1 MGRLVDLAL
10 RYRVLVLLG
19 TLFIAAMGIVSL
31 NNLAIDVEPD
41 ITPNQ
46 VLVLTR
52 APSLSPLE
60 VEQLISFPV
69 ETAMSG
75 LPGTRRIQSVSK
87 YGLSYVAVYFNDDM
101 DPYFCRQL
109 VNERLAQ
116 AKEAVPPNV
125 GVPELGPISTGLGE
139 IYQFKVTG
147 PGRSL
152 MELRTILDWNI
163 APKMRLVPGVVEV
176 NSQGGELK
184 TYQVE
189 VDNEKLASYHLPLS
203 RVIEALGKNN
213 ANAGGAYLEH
223 SEQQSL
229 IRGEGLIGSLD
240 DIENIVVANSPT
252 GTPIFIRNIANVQFA
267 PMVRRGFAT
276 QDGKGEI
283 VVGVAMMLL
292 GENSRAVADRVKEE
306 LADLQ
311 KTLPPGV
318 KIETLYDRK
327 DLVNRTIQT
336 VRRNLIEG
344 GILVIAVLLLL
355 LGSFRAGA
363 IVSLAIPLS
372 MLVAVTGMVQA
383 KISGNLMS
391 LGAIDFGL
399 IVDGSVV
406 IIENILRRLHE
417 RKPEE
422 PVEETIRRAGA
433 EVAKPIFFG
442 VAIIFLVYVPILTLS
457 GVEGKM
463 FKPMAATVLF
473 ALVASLVVALVLMPV
488 LSWYVLRNQKEE
500 GSTRIMQKIDAWYRP
515 VLQHAL
521 ARPLLTGGIAVGL
534 FAISL
539 IGIPFLGA
547 EFIPSLD
554 EGSILVQM
562 YRVPGISITE
572 SLHGNEI
579 IETVL
584 REFPEVQRVVSR
596 TGSPEV
602 ATDPMAI
609 DQSDVY
615 VTLKPIDEWPKKR
628 SKDDLIAAMKKR
640 LEEEAPGAAYSFSQ
654 PIQMRMQEL
663 MEGGSRSDLAI
674 KLYGEDLDTLR
685 RTADQIAA
693 TVAKVRGAAD
703 VRAERVAGLP
713 YLRIRLRRDELA
725 RHGLD
730 AASVLDTIESIGGKT
745 VGTIVEGNK
754 RFDMQVRFPLQQRE
768 STQAVSNLRVGDNEG
783 HFVPLGQLADIQD
796 EEGPAQISREGGQR
810 RITVE
815 LNVRGR
821 DLASFVADAQKA
833 VSANVRIPSG
843 YELQWGGQFEQL
855 QSASRRLMIVVPA
868 ALLLIFALLYF
879 NFRAVMPAVLIFL
892 NIPLAATGGIVALL
906 LRGMPFSISAGV
918 GFIALF
924 GIAVLN
930 GIVLLTYIRELQQEG
945 KPPREAAEQG
955 AETRLRPVLM
965 TALVASLGFIPMAV
979 SHGAGAEV
987 QRPLATVVIGGLVTS
1002 TALTLVVLPTLFSW
1016 IEERARRRSAERGGF
1031 RMSPQAR

>member
-1 MGRLVDLAL
+1 MGKLVGIAL
-10 RYRVLVLLG
+10 RYRILVLLG
-19 TLFIAAMGIVSL
+19 ALFVAVMGFVSL
-31 NNLAIDVEPD
+31 QNLPIDVEPD

-60 VEQLISFPV
+60 VEQLLSFPV
-69 ETAMSG
+69 ETAMAG
-75 LPGTRRIQSVSK
+75 LPGIRHIQSTSK
-87 YGLSYVAVYFNDDM
+87 YGLSYVAIYFEDGM
-101 DPYFCRQL
+101 DPYFCRNL

-116 AKEAVPPNV
+116 AKEAIPASV
-125 GVPELGPISTGLGE
+125 GVPEIGPISTGLGE

-152 MELRTILDWNI
+152 MDLRTILDWTI
-163 APKMRLVPGVVEV
+163 APKMRLVPGVVEI

-184 TYQVE
+184 TYE
-189 VDNEKLASYHLPLS
+189 VAVDSDKLTGYHIPLS
-203 RVIEALGKNN
+203 RVIDALSKNN
-213 ANAGGAYLEH
+213 ANAGGAYLER

-229 IRGEGLIGSLD
+229 IRGEGLIGSLS
-240 DIENIVVANSPT
+240 DIENIVVASSPT
-252 GTPIFIRNIANVQFA
+252 GTPILIRNVATVQFA

-276 QDGKGEI
+276 ENGKGEI

-292 GENSRAVADRVKEE
+292 GENSRVVADRVKVA
-306 LADLQ
+306 LADIQ

-318 KIETLYDRK
+318 KIEQLYDRK
-327 DLVNRTIQT
+327 DLVNRTIHT
-336 VRRNLIEG
+336 VTRNLIEG

-355 LGSFRAGA
+355 LGSFRAGLV
-363 IVSLAIPLS
+363 VSIAIPLS
-372 MLVAVTGMVQA
+372 MLVAITGMVQA

-417 RKPEE
+417 RKPDE
-422 PVEETIRRAGA
+422 PVEETIRRAGT

-473 ALVASLVVALVLMPV
+473 ALFASLIIALTLMPV
-488 LSWYVLRNQKEE
+488 LSWYVLR
-500 GSTRIMQKIDAWYRP
+500 STGAEKPTLLMRKIDGVYRP
-515 VLQHAL
+515 LLRQAL
-521 ARPLLTGGIAVGL
+521 ARPGLTAGIASVL
-534 FAISL
+534 FAVSL
-539 IGIPFLGA
+539 VAIPFLGA

-562 YRVPGISITE
+562 YRVPGISISE
-572 SLHGNEI
+572 SLHGNQI
-579 IETVL
+579 VETVL
-584 REFPEVQRVVSR
+584 REFPEVSKVVSR

-615 VTLKPIDEWPKKR
+615 VTLKPVDQWTKGR
-628 SKDDLIAAMKKR
+628 SKNDLIAAMKKR

-674 KLYGEDLDTLR
+674 KLYGEDLDVLR
-685 RTADQIAA
+685 QKADQIAA
-693 TVAKVRGAAD
+693 VVSKVKGAAD

-713 YLRIRLRRDELA
+713 YLRIRIRRDELA

-730 AASVLDTIESIGGKT
+730 EDAVLNTIQAIGGKP
-745 VGTIVEGNK
+745 VGEIVEGNR
-754 RFDMQVRFPLQQRE
+754 RFALQVRFPEQQRGTVDE
-768 STQAVSNLRVGDNEG
+768 ISNLRVGDNEG
-783 HFVPLGQLADIQD
+783 HFIPLAQLADIQE

-810 RITVE
+810 RISVE
-815 LNVRGR
+815 VNVRGR

-833 VSANVRIPSG
+833 VATKVKVPDG
-843 YELQWGGQFEQL
+843 YELEWGGQFQQL
-855 QSASRRLMIVVPA
+855 KSASRRLMIVVPA
-868 ALLLIFALLYF
+868 ALLLIFLLLYF
-879 NFRAVMPAVLIFL
+879 NFQAMLPAALIFL
-892 NIPLAATGGIVALL
+892 NIPLAATGGIAALM

-930 GIVLLTYIRELQQEG
+930 GIVLLTYVRELRHEG
-945 KPPREAAEQG
+945 LSIANAVEQG

-965 TALVASLGFIPMAV
+965 TALVASLGFIPMAI

-987 QRPLATVVIGGLVTS
+987 QRPLATVVIGGLITS
-1002 TALTLVVLPTLFSW
+1002 TLLTLLVLPTLYKW
-1016 IEERARRRSAERGGF
+1016 IEERRESKGRA
-1031 RMSPQAR
+1031 

>member
-1 MGRLVDLAL
+1 MGKLVGIAL
-10 RYRVLVLLG
+10 RYRILVLLG
-19 TLFIAAMGIVSL
+19 ALFVAVMGFVSL
-31 NNLAIDVEPD
+31 QNLPIDVEPD

-60 VEQLISFPV
+60 VEQLLSFPV
-69 ETAMSG
+69 ETAMAG
-75 LPGTRRIQSVSK
+75 LPGIRHIQSTSK
-87 YGLSYVAVYFNDDM
+87 YGLSYVAIYFEDGM
-101 DPYFCRQL
+101 DPYFCRNL

-116 AKEAVPPNV
+116 AKEAIPASV
-125 GVPELGPISTGLGE
+125 GVPEIGPISTGLGE

-152 MELRTILDWNI
+152 MDLRTILDWTI
-163 APKMRLVPGVVEV
+163 APKMRLVPGVVEI

-184 TYQVE
+184 TYE
-189 VDNEKLASYHLPLS
+189 VAVDSDKLTGYHIPLS
-203 RVIEALGKNN
+203 RVIDALSKNN
-213 ANAGGAYLEH
+213 ANAGGAYLER

-229 IRGEGLIGSLD
+229 IRGEGLIGSLS
-240 DIENIVVANSPT
+240 DIENIVVASSPT
-252 GTPIFIRNIANVQFA
+252 GTPILIRNVATVQFA

-276 QDGKGEI
+276 ENGKGEI

-292 GENSRAVADRVKEE
+292 GENSRVVADRVKVA
-306 LADLQ
+306 LADIQ

-318 KIETLYDRK
+318 KIEQLYDRK
-327 DLVNRTIQT
+327 DLVNRTIHT
-336 VRRNLIEG
+336 VTRNLIEG

-355 LGSFRAGA
+355 LGSFRAGLV
-363 IVSLAIPLS
+363 VSIAIPLS

-406 IIENILRRLHE
+406 IIENILRRLHG
-417 RKPEE
+417 RQPEE
-422 PVEETIRRAGA
+422 PVEETIRRAGT

-473 ALVASLVVALVLMPV
+473 ALFASLIIALTLMPV
-488 LSWYVLRNQKEE
+488 LSWYVLRRTGAEKP
-500 GSTRIMQKIDAWYRP
+500 TLLMRKIDGVYRP
-515 VLQHAL
+515 LLQQAL
-521 ARPLLTGGIAVGL
+521 ARPGLTAAIASVL
-534 FAISL
+534 FAVSL
-539 IGIPFLGA
+539 VAIPFLGA

-562 YRVPGISITE
+562 YRVPGISISE
-572 SLHGNEI
+572 SLHGNQI

-584 REFPEVQRVVSR
+584 REFPEVSKVVSR

-615 VTLKPIDEWPKKR
+615 VTLKPADQWTKGRTKN
-628 SKDDLIAAMKKR
+628 DLIAAMKKR

-674 KLYGEDLDTLR
+674 KLYGEDLDVLR
-685 RTADQIAA
+685 QKADQIAA
-693 TVAKVRGAAD
+693 VVSKVKGAAD

-713 YLRIRLRRDELA
+713 YLRIRIRRDELA

-730 AASVLDTIESIGGKT
+730 EDAVLDTIQAIGGKP
-745 VGTIVEGNK
+745 VGEIVEGNR
-754 RFDMQVRFPLQQRE
+754 RFALQVRFPEQQRGSVDE
-768 STQAVSNLRVGDNEG
+768 ISNLRVGDGEG
-783 HFVPLGQLADIQD
+783 HFIPLAQLADIQE

-810 RITVE
+810 RISVE
-815 LNVRGR
+815 VNVRGR
-821 DLASFVADAQKA
+821 DLASFVAAAQRA
-833 VSANVRIPSG
+833 VATKVKIPDG
-843 YELQWGGQFEQL
+843 YELEWGGQFQQL
-855 QSASRRLMIVVPA
+855 KSASRRLMIVVPA
-868 ALLLIFALLYF
+868 ALLLIFLLLYF
-879 NFRAVMPAVLIFL
+879 NFQAMLPAALIFL
-892 NIPLAATGGIVALL
+892 NIPLAATGGIAALM

-930 GIVLLTYIRELQQEG
+930 GIVLLTYVRELRHG
-945 KPPREAAEQG
+945 GLSIANAVEQG

-965 TALVASLGFIPMAV
+965 TAMVASLGFIPMAI

-987 QRPLATVVIGGLVTS
+987 QRPLATVVIGGLITS
-1002 TALTLVVLPTLFSW
+1002 TLLTLLVLPTLYKW
-1016 IEERARRRSAERGGF
+1016 IEERREAKGRA
-1031 RMSPQAR
+1031 